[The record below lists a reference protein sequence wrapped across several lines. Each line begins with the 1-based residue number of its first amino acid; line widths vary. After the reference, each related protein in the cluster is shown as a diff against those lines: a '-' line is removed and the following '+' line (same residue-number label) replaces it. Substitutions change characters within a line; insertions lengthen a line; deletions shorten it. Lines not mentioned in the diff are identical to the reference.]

1 MKFISSKQLD
11 IILRYP
17 KLFTYKNENYLLGG
31 ECINSTNN
39 IMQYWSCIYKLDR
52 KFDVIHS
59 SKYQVNLPFINKDD
73 THVSCWTRDI
83 NIVNNKIYFNIEIK
97 KNVNNESFNK
107 HDNYIVITEN
117 LIDYCIVKQYIGFED
132 YFLFKELNVNG
143 SEIILASRIEIDKEF
158 PEFVWGKY
166 LFDFKINDE
175 STIPI
180 FDACV
185 DYTADK
191 GHVLHTV
198 IQLNETE
205 YSVIF
210 TIRHLINDNTEH
222 IYKMYSSKTTDFIN
236 FTDTSEISCVN
247 NVNDAKWY
255 SYPSIFKHNDTY
267 YALANQDEFG
277 KNKNVLLFNVEM

>member
-1 MKFISSKQLD
+1 MKFIAKKQLN
-11 IILRYP
+11 IVLRCP

-97 KNVNNESFNK
+97 KNVNNEMFE
-107 HDNYIVITEN
+107 HYNYVVFTEN
-117 LIDYCIVKQYIGFED
+117 LIDYFVKKQYHNFEN
-132 YFLFKELNVNG
+132 YFLFKELNLND
-143 SEIILASRIEIDKEF
+143 STILLLSRMEIDKEF

-166 LFDFKINDE
+166 LFEFKINNKY
-175 STIPI
+175 IMPI

-185 DYTADK
+185 DYKIDK
-191 GHVLHTV
+191 GHLLHNV

-205 YSVIF
+205 YNVIF
-210 TIRHLINDNTEH
+210 TIRHLINNKPEF

-255 SYPSIFKHNDTY
+255 SYPSIFKHNDTF